1 MLEGEK
7 MSYRLKSFFK
17 VIVSVVLT
25 TSMLSGN
32 FSFGLVRDD
41 VKVVKICVIPVSFTD
56 LKPVTKIDVIY
67 KAIKDYSNPESVVSY
82 IKSASDGRMKLDFG
96 SFDFT
101 KWYDIGVSV
110 EKYYEDNRKRYM
122 DNSRFNADVVKMA
135 IKQGLNLGEYDADKN
150 GYIDNLV
157 VIIPGFAKEFG
168 GKYFYDYLNK
178 SDSNNYLHLHE
189 NPFDEKTKLKPFW
202 QPYNI
207 QAFFRLSANIYN
219 LEDLSYEIPIG
230 DWDVTCDSRRHN
242 NVGICS
248 FNRYKLGWMDF
259 SKISEPGVYQIDALC
274 GDGTNKGYMIKMPGS
289 EDEWIIIENRQ
300 KIGIDS
306 LFDGIPSTGL
316 VMYHY
321 DNGRRYDEYFNFKHD
336 WQGYVTWG
344 LKVMDSDTKDLYHS
358 KAVWSLDSGK
368 SEMNQ
373 KNCKDNFPFPVKDY
387 KGVHVVIK
395 NISASGPKMTFEL
408 AYENTSMD
416 YFTDVSELD
425 FGNVR
430 KGMQKTI
437 PCNFFN
443 YYEESIL
450 LEVVP
455 KNNWIKAN
463 PAVVELG
470 KASVDITVNSEIMP
484 MGQNSGKLN
493 YIGRS
498 YEKTIPVK
506 VNVTDYVGDV
516 NGDGKVTSEDFEVF
530 KTAYGLKKGEEGF
543 IEMADFDDNGIID
556 LNDFFLFSKYW
567 SN

>member
-41 VKVVKICVIPVSFTD
+41 VKVVKICVIPISFTD

-67 KAIKDYSNPESVVSY
+67 KAIKDYENPESIFSY
-82 IKSASDGRMKLDFG
+82 FDSASEGKMRLDFG
-96 SFDFT
+96 TFDFFR
-101 KWYDIGVSV
+101 WYNIGESI
-110 EKYYEDNRKRYM
+110 ENYYEDYRKKDM
-122 DNSRFNADVVKMA
+122 DNDRLNADVIKMA
-135 IKQGLNLGEYDADKN
+135 VKQGLNLDEYDTDKN

-157 VIIPGFAKEFG
+157 IIIPGLAKQYG
-168 GKYFYDYLNK
+168 GKYFY
-178 SDSNNYLHLHE
+178 NYAINLKDRSYSYLHE
-189 NPFDEKTKLKPFW
+189 NPFESKSKLKPFW
-202 QPYNI
+202 QPYNLQVI
-207 QAFFRLSANIYN
+207 FEQCSRLAN
-219 LEDLSYEIPIG
+219 LERWINDFPIG
-230 DWDVTCDSRRHN
+230 DWDITCSSREHN
-242 NVGICS
+242 NVGLCS
-248 FNRYKLGWMDF
+248 FNRYKLGWMDYIYI
-259 SKISEPGVYQIDALC
+259 SKPGVYEIDALC
-274 GDGTNKGYMIKMPGS
+274 GKGANKGYILKIPGS
-289 EDEWIIIENRQ
+289 IDEWIIIENRQ
-300 KIGIDS
+300 KMGIDS

-336 WQGYVTWG
+336 WQGYVSWG
-344 LKVMDSDTKDLYHS
+344 LKVMDCDPNDLYHS

-543 IEMADFDDNGIID
+543 MEMADFDDNGIID